1 MVKALRKRHLQIWTV
16 WAVLLPI
23 GIITA
28 CISIQRPAVSQL
40 LQPAALAALPVEIKK
55 IEKENYT
62 VALRTNNDRTQF
74 QLEWI
79 NKKILTV
86 PTATIYQST
95 AGNEIVKGKL
105 IGRIEARG
113 TYHFIVD
120 SSFLKEESKL
130 LVYDFIH
137 KQIVDSIKL

>member
-1 MVKALRKRHLQIWTV
+1 MIKTLRKRHLQIWTTL
-16 WAVLLPI
+16 AILLPV
-23 GIITA
+23 GIIAAYT
-28 CISIQRPAVSQL
+28 SIEKPAVSQL
-40 LQPAALAALPVEIKK
+40 LQPATAGALPVEIKK
-55 IEKENYT
+55 VEKENYT

-86 PTATIYQST
+86 PTATIYLPT
-95 AGNEIVKGKL
+95 GNDITNGKL

-113 TYHFIVD
+113 TYHFTVD
-120 SSFLKEESKL
+120 SSFLKAENKL

>member
-1 MVKALRKRHLQIWTV
+1 MIKALRKRHLQIWTA
-16 WAVLLPI
+16 WAVLLPV

-28 CISIQRPAVSQL
+28 YTCIQRPALSQL
-40 LQPAALAALPVEIKK
+40 LQPAEVAALPVQFKK

-79 NKKILTV
+79 NKKTLTV
-86 PTATIYQST
+86 PTATIYEST
-95 AGNEIVKGKL
+95 SENDVAKGKL

-113 TYHFIVD
+113 TYYFTVD
-120 SSFLKEESKL
+120 SSLLKQESKL

-137 KQIVDSIKL
+137 QQIIDTIKL

>member
-1 MVKALRKRHLQIWTV
+1 MVKTLRKRHLQIWT
-16 WAVLLPI
+16 ALAILLPV

-28 CISIQRPAVSQL
+28 YVSIQKPAVSQL
-40 LQPAALAALPVEIKK
+40 LQPGTTAALPYEIKK
-55 IEKENYT
+55 TERENYS
-62 VALRTNNDRTQF
+62 VALRSNKDRTAF

-79 NKKILTV
+79 NKNILAV

-95 AGNEIVKGKL
+95 GSEVAGGKL

-113 TYHFIVD
+113 VYHFTVD
-120 SSFLKEESKL
+120 SSFIKEESKL
-130 LVYDFIH
+130 LLYDFIH